1 MKHSKIYLTFILT
14 ILFSAFYATAQ
25 NASTIIEKASNKFV
39 SSKSISATFAL
50 IDNGH
55 SQNGSI
61 SVAGNKFVINTPQL
75 STWFDGKTQ
84 WSYSPQA
91 NEVNITIPTSDELQQ
106 INPFAIIGCFRSD
119 FNAKT
124 LKSVKGTYKI
134 QLSPKK
140 ANQSIKNV
148 ELTLNSSTYFPTL
161 IVITAKN
168 NSKATIK
175 VKAINTGGT
184 LNAST
189 FIFDAKKYPGVEIVD
204 LR

>member
-1 MKHSKIYLTFILT
+1 MKQSKTYLTFLLT
-14 ILFSAFYATAQ
+14 VLFSTLTATAQ
-25 NASTIIEKASNKFV
+25 NASAIIEKASNKFA
-39 SSKSISATFAL
+39 SCKSISATFAL

-61 SVAGNKFVINTPQL
+61 TVAGNKFVINTPQL

-91 NEVNITIPTSDELQQ
+91 NEVNITTPSADELQQ
-106 INPFAIIGCFRSD
+106 INPFAIISGFRTD

-124 LKSVKGTYKI
+124 LKSAKGTYKL
-134 QLSPKK
+134 QLTPKK

-168 NSKATIK
+168 NTKATIK
-175 VKAINTGGT
+175 VKTINTGGT

-189 FIFDAKKYPGVEIVD
+189 FVFDAKKHPGVEIVD

>member
-1 MKHSKIYLTFILT
+1 MKHSKTYLTFLLT
-14 ILFSAFYATAQ
+14 ILFSTLTSTAQ
-25 NASTIIEKASNKFV
+25 NASAIIEKASNKFA
-39 SSKSISATFAL
+39 SCKSISATFAL

-61 SVAGNKFVINTPQL
+61 TVAGNKFVINTPQL

-91 NEVNITIPTSDELQQ
+91 NEVNITTPSADELQQ
-106 INPFAIIGCFRSD
+106 INPFAIISGFRTD

-124 LKSVKGTYKI
+124 LKSAKGTYKI
-134 QLSPKK
+134 QLTPKK

-168 NSKATIK
+168 NTKATIK
-175 VKAINTGGT
+175 VKTINTGST

-189 FIFDAKKYPGVEIVD
+189 FVFDAKKHPGVEIVD